1 MNKLYTTILHILLLI
16 GSTKTTSAQG
26 NNFIVVSGTVLGQ
39 DDKLPLPGVTVTI
52 KNTVSGT
59 STNSEGKFEIR
70 TRAKFP
76 FTLVISSV
84 GFQTQEFLIEN
95 ADSKLNIELVTQTQ
109 LGREVVVTAS
119 RVEESILKS
128 PVAIEKLD
136 IRAIRESPAPSFYDA
151 LENVKGLNALQKI
164 GGYLQVT
171 NNAKLVDLKGFNAV
185 QSIGNYIYI
194 INNNAL
200 ENLMSANALKS
211 VNGKIEIRLNPT
223 LKSLSGFDKL
233 DEKTIKNL
241 ILSNNASLAFCNS
254 EVICK
259 YLANPSNIATIA
271 NNAANCNSKEA
282 IVSLCATK

>member
-1 MNKLYTTILHILLLI
+1 MKKVTTLILL
-16 GSTKTTSAQG
+16 
-26 NNFIVVSGTVLGQ
+26 FVL
-39 DDKLPLPGVTVTI
+39 
-52 KNTVSGT
+52 
-59 STNSEGKFEIR
+59 F
-70 TRAKFP
+70 
-76 FTLVISSV
+76 
-84 GFQTQEFLIEN
+84 
-95 ADSKLNIELVTQTQ
+95 SKLNFAQTCGEAGQVIALTNQNAVDNFTEKYGDCDHVLGTLYITGSVTNLKGLSGIKKIDGKFTIFKSTLTNLSGMESLEFVGGSMA
-109 LGREVVVTAS
+109 LGNNDALTNIDA
-119 RVEESILKS
+119 LKS
-128 PVAIEKLD
+128 LKEIGEFLSINANP
-136 IRAIRESPAPSFYDA
+136 A

-211 VNGKIEIRLNPT
+211 VNGKIEIRLNPI

-259 YLANPSNIATIA
+259 YLANPSNIATII